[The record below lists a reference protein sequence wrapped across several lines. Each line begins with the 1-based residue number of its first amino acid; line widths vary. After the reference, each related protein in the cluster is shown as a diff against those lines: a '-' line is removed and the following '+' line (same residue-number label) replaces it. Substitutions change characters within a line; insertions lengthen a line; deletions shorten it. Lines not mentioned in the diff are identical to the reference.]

1 MARLFALG
9 CIVLFVG
16 CTTTGT
22 GGGSSSAPAAPAAP
36 AASKAS
42 SSDGGMLTDEDY
54 KRMGIHEVNRK
65 N

>member
-1 MARLFALG
+1 MKSMARLFALA

-16 CTTTGT
+16 CATTGT
-22 GGGSSSAPAAPAAP
+22 GGGSSSAP

-54 KRMGIHEVNRK
+54 KRMGIQEVNRK